1 MMNNIL
7 SQNNYLRLYFVF
19 SSFRLFVFP
28 ETRNADAHAHA
39 HALPTTNTC
48 LSSSPHFEFAQ
59 HE

>member
-7 SQNNYLRLYFVF
+7 SQNNYLRLYFT
-19 SSFRLFVFP
+19 FP
-28 ETRNADAHAHA
+28 ETRNADA